1 MKKKRIGIMIYPE
14 ILDSLESLSND
25 EIGQMFRLII
35 KWNKGEE
42 VIPQS
47 SLEKFVWATIYPKLE
62 ENKNAYNEICE
73 KRRDAVNKRWDKE
86 KNTNEYKSILEN
98 SNSNY
103 NYNSNN
109 TSKDVLVDKGIE
121 QQESPVGDSVVSKGL
136 ESLESIF
143 PEKKRDI
150 GINEINRWN
159 TLLQPQKSNV
169 IKKASLYIRSEK
181 KNEGGKYIKKLSKW
195 FNEEYDKGIAEELL
209 PKKKPDSKQTF
220 KYVDGN
226 IYSIL
231 EQKLGSTKGIDY
243 IYHILNTSGLSKEEL
258 TNTVKELNSE
268 ELLELAK
275 S

>member
-62 ENKNAYNEICE
+62 ENKISYNEICE
-73 KRRDAVNKRWDKE
+73 KRRDAVNKRWGKE
-86 KNTNEYKSILEN
+86 KNTNEYKSIDEN
-98 SNSNY
+98 SNYNS

-121 QQESPVGDSVVSKGL
+121 QQESPEGDSVVSKGL
-136 ESLESIF
+136 ESLEGIF

-169 IKKASLYIRSEK
+169 IKKAVLYIRSEK

-195 FNEEYDKGIAEELL
+195 FNEELDKGIPEDLL
-209 PKKKPDSKQTF
+209 PKKKPESKQTF
-220 KYVDGN
+220 KYTDGN
-226 IYSIL
+226 IYLIL
-231 EQKLGSTKGIDY
+231 EEKFGSMKKIDY
-243 IYHILNTSGLSKEEL
+243 IYHTLNTLGFSKEEL
-258 TNTVKELNSE
+258 TTKVKESNAE
-268 ELLELAK
+268 ELLELIK
-275 S
+275 N

>member
-1 MKKKRIGIMIYPE
+1 MIYPE

-73 KRRDAVNKRWDKE
+73 KRRDAVNKRWGKE
-86 KNTNEYKSILEN
+86 KNTSEYKSIDEN

-121 QQESPVGDSVVSKGL
+121 QQESPAGDSVVSKGL
-136 ESLESIF
+136 ESLEGIF

-169 IKKASLYIRSEK
+169 IKKASLYIRNEN

-195 FNEEYDKGIAEELL
+195 FNEEFDKGIAEDLL
-209 PKKKPDSKQTF
+209 PKKKPESKKTF
-220 KYVDGN
+220 KYIDGN
-226 IYSIL
+226 VINKL
-231 EQKLGSTKGIDY
+231 TEKLGSSNNVDY
-243 IYHILNTSGLSKEEL
+243 VYHILNTSGLSKEDL
-258 TNTVKELNSE
+258 INTVNELNQE

-275 S
+275 N

>member
-1 MKKKRIGIMIYPE
+1 MKNKRIAIMIYPE

-42 VIPQS
+42 VIPQN

-62 ENKNAYNEICE
+62 ENKIAYNEICE
-73 KRRDAVNKRWDKE
+73 KRRDAVNKRWGKE
-86 KNTNEYKSILEN
+86 KNTNEYKSIHEN
-98 SNSNY
+98 SNSNS
-103 NYNSNN
+103 NSNN

-121 QQESPVGDSVVSKGL
+121 QQESPEGDSVVSKGL

-150 GINEINRWN
+150 GINEINLWN

-169 IKKASLYIRSEK
+169 IKKAALYIRSEN

-195 FNEEYDKGIAEELL
+195 FNEEFDKGIDEELL
-209 PKKKPDSKQTF
+209 PRKKPESKKTF
-220 KYVDGN
+220 KYIDGN
-226 IYSIL
+226 VINKL
-231 EQKLGSTKGIDY
+231 TEKLGSSKHIDY
-243 IYHILNTSGLSKEEL
+243 VYQILNTSGLSKEEL
-258 TNTVKELNSE
+258 INTVNELNTE

-275 S
+275 N